1 MSTAGSPACAASS
14 PRRGGARRR
23 WTGTC
28 VTGCGRR
35 TRSRTGPSARSGTTS
50 RATTCRTTSCTTA
63 APRRP
68 PAPTARCPPTPAA
81 LAAGPTLTRR
91 SAGCTKAVPCGSEM
105 DPFIVLFGL
114 GVGCLVGLTG
124 MGGGSLMTPLLIVV
138 FGVKP
143 VTAVGTDL
151 AYGAVTK
158 TVGGWRF
165 LRHGTVDMGL
175 STWMAFGSVPAAVG
189 GVYVL
194 EAIKR
199 HYGAEFDDLMLTAVA
214 IALLFTGLAVMAR
227 SMFLP
232 KLIDQEKDRVVMTT
246 RNKALAVALGVF
258 VGFIL
263 GVTSAG
269 SGSLIAVGLILLFR
283 LAPKEVVATDVFHA
297 AILLWAAA
305 LAHIVAG
312 NVDWVLMVNILL
324 GSIPGVWLGSH
335 LVTKIEVRTL
345 RTALAIVLVGG
356 GLGLLTKAGAGI
368 PPGVIAAVPVL
379 LAVVVIWQERKRRER
394 ERDLR
399 VTAVE
404 PVA

>member
-1 MSTAGSPACAASS
+1 
-14 PRRGGARRR
+14 
-23 WTGTC
+23 
-28 VTGCGRR
+28 
-35 TRSRTGPSARSGTTS
+35 
-50 RATTCRTTSCTTA
+50 
-63 APRRP
+63 
-68 PAPTARCPPTPAA
+68 
-81 LAAGPTLTRR
+81 
-91 SAGCTKAVPCGSEM
+91 M
-105 DPFIVLFGL
+105 DPFIILFGL

-138 FGVKP
+138 FGIKP

-175 STWMAFGSVPAAVG
+175 STWMAFGSVPSAVG

-199 HYGAEFDDLMLTAVA
+199 HYGAQFDDVMLTAVA

-232 KLIDQEKDRVVMTT
+232 KLIDKEKDRVEMTT
-246 RNKALAVALGVF
+246 RNRVMAVLLGVV

-312 NVDWVLMVNILL
+312 NVDYVLMVNILL

-345 RTALAIVLVGG
+345 RTALAIVLLGG
-356 GLGLLTKAGAGI
+356 GLGLLSKAGAGI
-368 PPGVIAAVPVL
+368 PPAVIAAVPIV
-379 LAVVVIWQERKRRER
+379 LAVVVVWQERKRR
-394 ERDLR
+394 
-399 VTAVE
+399 TARRLELQARRPVE
-404 PVA
+404 AGGS